1 MYSNFLKKYSDYIIE
16 NSKKYLIFL
25 IPGEK
30 LKEEFDWYGN
40 KRAEAFNKLNSKN
53 LKSDI
58 ENRDF
63 FFHICLFGIRRINS

>member
-1 MYSNFLKKYSDYIIE
+1 MYKYFFKKFSDYIIE

-30 LKEEFDWYGN
+30 LKEEFDWYGK

-53 LKSDI
+53 L
-58 ENRDF
+58 EE
-63 FFHICLFGIRRINS
+63 